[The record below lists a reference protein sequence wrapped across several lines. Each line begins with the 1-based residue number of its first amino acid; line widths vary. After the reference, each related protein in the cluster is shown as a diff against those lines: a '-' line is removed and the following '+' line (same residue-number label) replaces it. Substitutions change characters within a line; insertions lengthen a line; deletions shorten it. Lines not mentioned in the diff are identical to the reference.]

1 MENCMEDELLTKL
14 GKYFTAMNPKLHQG
28 RKLCLTRSLTS
39 NQGRDQGH
47 YEEEEEEE
55 EEEEG

>member
-1 MENCMEDELLTKL
+1 MENCMKDELLTKL

-55 EEEEG
+55 G